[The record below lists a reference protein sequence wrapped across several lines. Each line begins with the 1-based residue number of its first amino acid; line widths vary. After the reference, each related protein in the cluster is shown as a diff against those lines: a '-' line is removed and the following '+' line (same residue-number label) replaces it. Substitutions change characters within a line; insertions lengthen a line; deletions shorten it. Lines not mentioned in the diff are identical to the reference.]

1 MQENR
6 QKKSLIKQNI
16 SLYLANKGVSDYEYY
31 KVSGTTRGI
40 LGQNNGISEDNISR
54 FLAYAPDVN
63 HEWLLTGR
71 GSMLKTKCAD
81 NSNSVH
87 ADTPTTYKDTH
98 FQLNSQEIKQENELN
113 STLPTNTITPDALD
127 VKPIHLPRS
136 TEKKEEKQV
145 VYLYDF
151 EASAGLRAL
160 FENNRQNIIDTI
172 KIPNLPKCDGAIHIV
187 GDSMYPLLKSGD
199 IILYKQMPLELG
211 NLLYGEMYLLSYD
224 IDGDDYIVVKY
235 IRKSDQGEPFVTLGS
250 ENPAH
255 APRDIDFRRVSA
267 LALVKASVRINCMI

>member
-1 MQENR
+1 MDKISTIKERILSFLECNGI
-6 QKKSLIKQNI
+6 KKADFYQATGVADSNFKGKNLYSQPGGDVLVKILTSYPNI
-16 SLYLANKGVSDYEYY
+16 SA
-31 KVSGTTRGI
+31 
-40 LGQNNGISEDNISR
+40 
-54 FLAYAPDVN
+54 
-63 HEWLLTGR
+63 EWLLTGE
-71 GSMLKTKCAD
+71 GDMLKSKYTEE
-81 NSNSVH
+81 
-87 ADTPTTYKDTH
+87 P
-98 FQLNSQEIKQENELN
+98 QIE
-113 STLPTNTITPDALD
+113 
-127 VKPIHLPRS
+127 VKPIHQPRS
-136 TEKKEEKQV
+136 TEKKEETQV

-160 FENNRQNIIDTI
+160 FDNSRKNIIDTI

-199 IILYKQMPLELG
+199 IILYRQMPLDIN

-235 IRKSDQGEPFVTLGS
+235 IRKSGKGEPFITLGS

-255 APRDIDFRRVSA
+255 APRDIDFRRITA

>member
-1 MQENR
+1 MEIYNR
-6 QKKSLIKQNI
+6 ILTKDEINKRFHTATNAILMNRLISSKAGLAESLGMTPSKLSEILNGRMNV
-16 SLYLANKGVSDYEYY
+16 SAETLARMCDFYGVS
-31 KVSGTTRGI
+31 
-40 LGQNNGISEDNISR
+40 
-54 FLAYAPDVN
+54 P
-63 HEWLLTGR
+63 EWLFMSR
-71 GSMLKTKCAD
+71 GNNVFRTTKKPKIWVD
-81 NSNSVH
+81 
-87 ADTPTTYKDTH
+87 DDD
-98 FQLNSQEIKQENELN
+98 LNQQYVEPGEPQVE
-113 STLPTNTITPDALD
+113 

-199 IILYKQMPLELG
+199 IILYKQMPLDIN

-235 IRKSDQGEPFVTLGS
+235 IRKSDKGEPFITLGS
-250 ENPAH
+250 ENPEH
-255 APRDIDFRRVSA
+255 APRDIDFHRVTA

>member
-1 MQENR
+1 MDKISTIKERILSFLECNGI
-6 QKKSLIKQNI
+6 KKADFYQAAGVADSNFKGKNLYSQPGGDVLVKILTSYPNI
-16 SLYLANKGVSDYEYY
+16 SA
-31 KVSGTTRGI
+31 
-40 LGQNNGISEDNISR
+40 
-54 FLAYAPDVN
+54 
-63 HEWLLTGR
+63 EWLLTGE
-71 GSMLKTKCAD
+71 GDMLKSKYTEE
-81 NSNSVH
+81 
-87 ADTPTTYKDTH
+87 P
-98 FQLNSQEIKQENELN
+98 QIE
-113 STLPTNTITPDALD
+113 
-127 VKPIHLPRS
+127 VKPIHQPRS
-136 TEKKEEKQV
+136 TEKKEETQV

-160 FENNRQNIIDTI
+160 FDNSRQNIIDTI

-199 IILYKQMPLELG
+199 IILYRQMPLDIN

-235 IRKSDQGEPFVTLGS
+235 IRKSGKGEPFITLGS

-255 APRDIDFRRVSA
+255 APRDIDFRRITA

>member
-1 MQENR
+1 MT
-6 QKKSLIKQNI
+6 KKERLEALIAYYSDGKPTHFAKYIGVAPSTI
-16 SLYLANKGVSDYEYY
+16 STWLSRDSFDYDLLFAKCE
-31 KVSGTTRGI
+31 T
-40 LGQNNGISEDNISR
+40 IS
-54 FLAYAPDVN
+54 P
-63 HEWLLTGR
+63 EWLLTGK
-71 GSMLKTKCAD
+71 GPMLKPA
-81 NSNSVH
+81 
-87 ADTPTTYKDTH
+87 
-98 FQLNSQEIKQENELN
+98 QEEPQVEL
-113 STLPTNTITPDALD
+113 
-127 VKPIHLPRS
+127 KPIHQPRS
-136 TEKKEEKQV
+136 TEKKEETQV

-160 FENNRQNIIDTI
+160 FDNIRQNIIDTI

-199 IILYKQMPLELG
+199 IILYREMPLDIN

-235 IRKSDQGEPFVTLGS
+235 IRKSEQGEPFVTLGS

-255 APRDIDFRRVSA
+255 APRDIDFQRITA

>member
-1 MQENR
+1 MDKISTIKERILSFLEYNGI
-6 QKKSLIKQNI
+6 KKVDFYQATGVADSNFKGKNLYSQPGGDVLVKILTSYPNI
-16 SLYLANKGVSDYEYY
+16 SA
-31 KVSGTTRGI
+31 
-40 LGQNNGISEDNISR
+40 
-54 FLAYAPDVN
+54 
-63 HEWLLTGR
+63 EWLLTGE
-71 GSMLKTKCAD
+71 GDMLKSKHTEE
-81 NSNSVH
+81 
-87 ADTPTTYKDTH
+87 P
-98 FQLNSQEIKQENELN
+98 QIEI
-113 STLPTNTITPDALD
+113 
-127 VKPIHLPRS
+127 KPIHQPRS
-136 TEKKEEKQV
+136 TEKKEETQA

-160 FENNRQNIIDTI
+160 FDNNRQNIIDII

-199 IILYKQMPLELG
+199 IILYKQMPLDIN

-235 IRKSDQGEPFVTLGS
+235 IRKSEKGEPFITLGS

-255 APRDIDFRRVSA
+255 APRDIDFRRITA

>member
-1 MQENR
+1 MDKISTIKERILSFLEYNGI
-6 QKKSLIKQNI
+6 KKADFYQATGVADSNFKGKNLYSQPGGDVLVKILTSYPNI
-16 SLYLANKGVSDYEYY
+16 SA
-31 KVSGTTRGI
+31 
-40 LGQNNGISEDNISR
+40 
-54 FLAYAPDVN
+54 
-63 HEWLLTGR
+63 EWLLTGE
-71 GSMLKTKCAD
+71 GDMLKSKYTEE
-81 NSNSVH
+81 
-87 ADTPTTYKDTH
+87 P
-98 FQLNSQEIKQENELN
+98 QIE
-113 STLPTNTITPDALD
+113 
-127 VKPIHLPRS
+127 VKPIHQPRS
-136 TEKKEEKQV
+136 TEKKEETQV

-160 FENNRQNIIDTI
+160 FDNSRQNIIDTI

-199 IILYKQMPLELG
+199 IILYRQMPLDIN

-235 IRKSDQGEPFVTLGS
+235 IRKSDKGEPFITLGS

-255 APRDIDFRRVSA
+255 APRDIDFRRITA

>member
-1 MQENR
+1 MS
-6 QKKSLIKQNI
+6 KKDRLLDLIGHFSNGNKSEFARMIGVSPQAINTWISRDTFDIEIIYSKCVNI
-16 SLYLANKGVSDYEYY
+16 S
-31 KVSGTTRGI
+31 
-40 LGQNNGISEDNISR
+40 
-54 FLAYAPDVN
+54 P
-63 HEWLLTGR
+63 EWLLTGK
-71 GSMLKTKCAD
+71 GPMLK
-81 NSNSVH
+81 SEREEPQV
-87 ADTPTTYKDTH
+87 
-98 FQLNSQEIKQENELN
+98 E
-113 STLPTNTITPDALD
+113 
-127 VKPIHLPRS
+127 VKPIHHPRS
-136 TEKKEEKQV
+136 TEKKEETQV

-160 FENNRQNIIDTI
+160 FDNNRQNIIDTI

-199 IILYKQMPLELG
+199 IILYKQMPLDIN

-235 IRKSDQGEPFVTLGS
+235 IRKSGKGEPFITLGS

-255 APRDIDFRRVSA
+255 APRDIDFRRITA

>member
-1 MQENR
+1 MS
-6 QKKSLIKQNI
+6 KKDRLLDLIGHFSNG
-16 SLYLANKGVSDYEYY
+16 NKSEFARMIGVSPQAIN
-31 KVSGTTRGI
+31 TW
-40 LGQNNGISEDNISR
+40 ISR
-54 FLAYAPDVN
+54 DTFDIETIYSKCVN
-63 HEWLLTGR
+63 VSPEWLLTGK
-71 GSMLKTKCAD
+71 GPMLK
-81 NSNSVH
+81 SEREEPQV
-87 ADTPTTYKDTH
+87 
-98 FQLNSQEIKQENELN
+98 E
-113 STLPTNTITPDALD
+113 
-127 VKPIHLPRS
+127 VKPIHHPRS
-136 TEKKEEKQV
+136 TEKKEETQV

-160 FENNRQNIIDTI
+160 FDNNRQNIIDTI

-199 IILYKQMPLELG
+199 IILYKQMPLDIN

-235 IRKSDQGEPFVTLGS
+235 IRKSEQGEPFVTLGS

-255 APRDIDFRRVSA
+255 APRDIDFRRITA